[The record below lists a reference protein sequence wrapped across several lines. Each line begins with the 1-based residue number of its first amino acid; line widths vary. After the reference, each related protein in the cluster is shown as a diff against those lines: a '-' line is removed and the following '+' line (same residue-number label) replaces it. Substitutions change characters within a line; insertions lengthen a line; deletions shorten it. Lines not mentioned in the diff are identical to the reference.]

1 MMRKFKQLSMPSLC
15 LLAGLALVITQ
26 SAFSLSKVRAE
37 YKYINTGVHYIKVDD
52 ADISG
57 CSWVSSPYY
66 CAVETNTD
74 MGGSFTFSQYE
85 SSGATPIPGASL
97 SVYEQ

>member
-1 MMRKFKQLSMPSLC
+1 MK
-15 LLAGLALVITQ
+15 LVKRNHLMILTLICGVAIMFTQ
-26 SAFSLSKVRAE
+26 SAFKLRAKTAE

-52 ADISG
+52 ADLSG

-66 CAVETNTD
+66 CVVETNTD
-74 MGGSFTFSQYE
+74 MGGSFSFSQLGA
-85 SSGATPIPGASL
+85 SGATPVAGASL

>member
-1 MMRKFKQLSMPSLC
+1 MKKMKQMNVAGLSLVV
-15 LLAGLALVITQ
+15 GLALIITQ

-74 MGGSFTFSQYE
+74 MGASFAFSQLG